1 MKTFKYITLL
11 ALIVGGTLTGGHLS
25 AKKTVVP
32 KMYMFGFA
40 ASFTDTIV
48 HFSEVQQVDNV
59 WIESK
64 NGFLL
69 ERENYSLQLR
79 NYLAEKYKMPH
90 RTCIVMFNQD
100 RNKLEKSYLK
110 LKQQYSRS
118 RGNHFDI
125 RQLPLSEFK
134 FSTIDL
140 SDVVEE
146 NNAEAEKPDKKAAK
160 KDKKKA
166 TKKEKKAKAKQTK
179 AQQ

>member
-1 MKTFKYITLL
+1 MMKYIMLL
-11 ALIVGGTLTGGHLS
+11 ALLMAGTMTGGRLE

-32 KMYMFGFA
+32 QMYMFGFA

-59 WIESK
+59 WIDSK

-69 ERENYSLQLR
+69 ERENYSVQLR
-79 NYLAEKYKMPH
+79 NYLADKCKMPH

-110 LKQQYSRS
+110 LKQQYSNS

-125 RQLPLSEFK
+125 RILSTSDFK
-134 FSTIDL
+134 FSPIDL
-140 SDVVEE
+140 SENVEE
-146 NNAEAEKPDKKAAK
+146 QSAEANKKADKKA
-160 KDKKKA
+160 DKKA
-166 TKKEKKAKAKQTK
+166 KKEKKKEKKKDDKQRP
-179 AQQ
+179 